1 MVSIELVLAHFY
13 FKHLIPYKPVYNMT
27 TFNTLYHTYINV
39 DFTNMLQIAMEKT
52 IIILNYTGKRE
63 NYKRTTN
70 IPQQTHMTI
79 DFTNV

>member
-1 MVSIELVLAHFY
+1 
-13 FKHLIPYKPVYNMT
+13 MT

-70 IPQQTHMTI
+70 IPQQTNMNI